1 VSRQGGTTL
10 ARAGSFRPA
19 CKLVDW
25 GPSGDG
31 GVDGLTPDELLDALA
46 RLRQARVGDVR
57 VPHKPLLLLWLFGR
71 FAATGSSLATYAEA
85 EEPVSRL
92 INEFGPPVKNPS
104 AARSR
109 AAMPFVHM
117 ERDLWDLRDGRGREI
132 GLVPERRGW
141 LIDHEAVG
149 RLRPE
154 VEQLLSSPGT
164 LAAAARLLLDR
175 HFTLVLANLICA
187 EVDLDL
193 ADLNAAA
200 PPETTWTRR
209 RARRS
214 GFAEEV
220 LRAYAYQCAM
230 CGFDGAL
237 GRTPVG
243 IEAAHVRWHSQDGPD
258 DVANGL
264 ALCALH
270 HVLLDLG
277 VLGLTADRRI
287 CVSGL
292 YVARSDAGKAV
303 DALAG
308 QSLLAARP
316 GQPAVDIAYVS
327 WHSVQVFK
335 GTHQAAPSGAGR

>member
-1 VSRQGGTTL
+1 M
-10 ARAGSFRPA
+10 
-19 CKLVDW
+19 
-25 GPSGDG
+25 
-31 GVDGLTPDELLDALA
+31 TPDELLGLLA
-46 RLRQARVGDVR
+46 RLRQARAGDVR
-57 VPHKPLLLLWLFGR
+57 LPHKPLLLLWLFGR
-71 FAATGSSLATYAEA
+71 FAATGTSLAAYAEA
-85 EEPVSRL
+85 EAPVSNL
-92 INEFGPPVKNPS
+92 INEFGPPVKSPS
-104 AARSR
+104 AVRRR
-109 AAMPFVHM
+109 AAMPFVHL
-117 ERDLWDLRDGRGREI
+117 ERELWDLRDGHGQPI
-132 GLVPERRGW
+132 GPDAPERGGW
-141 LIDHEAVG
+141 LTERAAAG
-149 RLRPE
+149 RLRPG
-154 VEQLLSSPGT
+154 VEQLLADQGT

-175 HFTLVLANLICA
+175 HFTPLLAELICA
-187 EVDLDL
+187 EVNLDL
-193 ADLNAAA
+193 PGLDAAA
-200 PPETTWTRR
+200 PRTQNSRR
-209 RARRS
+209 RARRP

-220 LRAYAYQCAM
+220 LLAYAYQCAM

-243 IEAAHVRWHSQDGPD
+243 IEAAHVRWHSQHGPD

-308 QSLLAARP
+308 QPLLAVRP

-327 WHSVQVFK
+327 WHHVQVFK
-335 GTHQAAPSGAGR
+335 GSHEPAAAGTRGAPPGTTKQPRC